1 MKFNYQVRTKK
12 GEVQTGVV
20 EASSKEVALSLLQQH
35 RYYVTY
41 LEEAKM
47 PFYARKVELMSGID
61 HKDIV
66 LLSRQLSMMF
76 GSKIPLVEA
85 LRILGSQTKK
95 AQLREQLLNIS
106 EEVEGGSPFSKALAR
121 HPKTFSIL
129 YVAMVRA
136 GETAGKLS
144 ETLAYLADH
153 LEREYN
159 LMSKTKGA
167 LVYPSLIFMLTMGVM
182 SLMVNMVVPQLKM
195 VLEETQAEIP
205 PLTQTVINISGLL
218 KDYGILLIIGFLAVL
233 FLLYRYYKTKRGKD
247 LFDRVFLKLP
257 IIGPF
262 LKIFYL
268 SRVAESLATLL
279 SGGLMLT
286 QALELSADIAGN
298 STYKKTIDLV
308 KEEVKKGVP
317 TSSVLAFYP
326 DIFPPLF
333 TQMTLVGEK
342 TGNLADSLMEV
353 SKFYQVEVERGIEGI
368 LSILEPALIIGL
380 GGIVGGLIFSVL
392 MPLYQTMSI

>member
-35 RYYVTY
+35 GYYITY

-47 PFYARKVELMSGID
+47 PFYARKVELMSGIS

-76 GSKIPLVEA
+76 GSKIPLVES

-129 YVAMVRA
+129 YIAMVRA

-144 ETLAYLADH
+144 ETLTYLADH

-195 VLEETQAEIP
+195 VLKETQAEIP
-205 PLTQTVINISGLL
+205 PLTQTVISISGLL
-218 KDYGILLIIGFLAVL
+218 KDYGLFFIIGFLAVL
-233 FLLYRYYKTKRGKD
+233 FLLYRYYKTKNGKD
-247 LFDRVFLKLP
+247 LFDRIFLKLP

-268 SRVAESLATLL
+268 SRIAESLATLL

-286 QALELSADIAGN
+286 QALELSADIAG
-298 STYKKTIDLV
+298 SSIYKK
-308 KEEVKKGVP
+308 
-317 TSSVLAFYP
+317 
-326 DIFPPLF
+326 PL
-333 TQMTLVGEK
+333 
-342 TGNLADSLMEV
+342 
-353 SKFYQVEVERGIEGI
+353 I
-368 LSILEPALIIGL
+368 
-380 GGIVGGLIFSVL
+380 
-392 MPLYQTMSI
+392 